1 MQPLDPVGH
10 NRSAWNQMARQ
21 RNRFA
26 RPARDEDFVD
36 PLKSVDG
43 PGWLGGDI
51 QGKRVLC
58 LAAGGGRQGPIYA
71 AAGGIVTVV
80 DISDEMLALDRD
92 VAQQR
97 NLEIRVVEQS
107 MDDLSCFEPSSF
119 DIVIHPVSTC
129 YIPNIE
135 LVYQQIARVMEPD
148 GIYISQHKQPT
159 SLQVEADSDG
169 VYRIGASYY
178 RTEPLVPARTASLVR
193 EAGTYEYIHRWQELV
208 GGMCRAGFV
217 IEDLAEPQHVDPTAE
232 RGSFGHRSN
241 FIAPYVRIKARRTS
255 QSVPEPEIWMPGD

>member
-1 MQPLDPVGH
+1 MQPSDPVGH

-21 RNRFA
+21 RNRFS

-43 PGWLGGDI
+43 PGWLGGNI

-80 DISDEMLALDRD
+80 DISGEMLKLDRD
-92 VAQQR
+92 VARQR

-107 MDDLSCFEPSSF
+107 MDDLSCFEPASF
-119 DIVIHPVSTC
+119 DIVIQPVSTC

-135 LVYQQIARVMEPD
+135 NVYCQVARVMEPD

-159 SLQVEADSDG
+159 SLQVENDAAA
-169 VYRIGASYY
+169 VYRLGTQYY
-178 RTEPLVPARTASLVR
+178 RSEPLTPARTASLVR
-193 EAGTYEYIHRWQELV
+193 EAGTYEYIHRWQELI
-208 GGMCRAGFV
+208 GSMCRAGFV
-217 IEDLAEPQHVDPTAE
+217 IEDLTEPLHADGAAEP
-232 RGSFGHRSN
+232 GSFGHRSN
-241 FIAPYVRIKARRTS
+241 FVAPYVRIKARRTC
-255 QSVPEPEIWMPGD
+255 QVVEVPGIWTPER